1 MLEMRNLKLTVA
13 AIALVLT
20 SAGAA
25 HAGPREDLAALLDDH
40 WQWALRESPRLASSV
55 GVRDYDTEL
64 GDVSLAAEDRRAAD
78 AQRFLDRLEA
88 IPDAGLDA
96 AGRVNKGIL
105 RRLLRNDIEGN
116 RFGQRMIL
124 FTSYSSPWQG
134 LAGLGEDLSFRS
146 KADYANYLT
155 RLGKFPAMNAELIAI
170 TARAVKEG
178 YVQPC
183 VTLTNFERTLTGVIT
198 ADATQSRFYAPF
210 KNPRPADASDAEWAA
225 LQQRARDVITGTLNP
240 EYRKA
245 ADFYTRAYQPA
256 CARSVGVSAQPNGR
270 DFYAFRVRQM
280 TTTDLTPDQIHDIG
294 LKEVA
299 RIRAEMEATAKE
311 AGFASREAFIAELR
325 TNPKYYATTPEELL
339 AASSR
344 QAKII
349 DGLMPQYFG
358 RLPRLPYGVKPIP
371 AETAEGTTTAYY
383 GPGSPENGL
392 AGFYFVNTSKL
403 DQRPLWELPALTLHE
418 AVPGHHHQIAL
429 QQELDLPPLRKY
441 LAFFTAF
448 TEGWGLYAERLGIEM
463 KLYDTPEKN
472 MGRLSYEMWRACRL
486 VVDTGIHAKG
496 WTKEQAVAFMTDNT
510 ALSAANIDAEVNR
523 YISWP
528 GQALGYKLGEL
539 KIRELRAKAEAA
551 LGPRFDLRAFHDAVV
566 GQGSVPLDVLE
577 RQIDDWIAT
586 QRS

>member
-1 MLEMRNLKLTVA
+1 MRNLKLTVA

-20 SAGAA
+20 STGAA

-116 RFGQRMIL
+116 RYGQRMIL

-441 LAFFTAF
+441 FAFFTAF

>member
-1 MLEMRNLKLTVA
+1 MRNLKLTVA